1 MGSVS
6 RHAVSH
12 SPVPVIVVRY
22 VIPPIFNPCHAD
34 LADPNEKSRSHS
46 INDKPTPNEVNT
58 PRYSVQRVYH
68 SVGPGLE
75 GVWAEATR
83 FTRFNLVLDMD
94 RHQTQLYTAIPRFTL
109 LYVEMHQYSL
119 VCALLLLECPVHDLI
134 SV

>member
-22 VIPPIFNPCHAD
+22 VGPPIFYQCHAD

-46 INDKPTPNEVNT
+46 TNGKPTPNEVNT
-58 PRYSVQRVYH
+58 PLYSAQKVYH
-68 SVGPGLE
+68 SVDPGLE

-83 FTRFNLVLDMD
+83 FTR
-94 RHQTQLYTAIPRFTL
+94 
-109 LYVEMHQYSL
+109 
-119 VCALLLLECPVHDLI
+119 
-134 SV
+134 